1 MKKYI
6 LLGCLMSTLAACSFS
21 GSSFTSDSGRISLN
35 ADEKGMRAFSDMMLG
50 VQNIAKTPNEMKPSH
65 YTLRE
70 EQERVN
76 ALEWSSKIKEKFQ
89 TPAPRLGDK

>member
-1 MKKYI
+1 MKKIIFIFI
-6 LLGCLMSTLAACSFS
+6 LASASACSFS

-50 VQNIAKTPNEMKPSH
+50 VQNIAKTPNEIKPSH

-70 EQERVN
+70 DQERTN
-76 ALEWSSKIKEKFQ
+76 ALEWSAKIKERFENAK
-89 TPAPRLGDK
+89 